1 MSKRKALGGNASDK
15 EFGAFPYT
23 IARMERE
30 IRALKRQAEKD
41 KEEIQK
47 RWAYTIIDTKD
58 TLNRRGN
65 RLVVQAEFWAPR
77 YWFPV
82 PDNIDLEDK
91 TQVHEWRVSREPR
104 LYIQYV
110 GTKP

>member
-41 KEEIQK
+41 KEEIAK
-47 RWAYTIIDTKD
+47 RWAYKNIDTED

-65 RLVVQAEFWAPR
+65 RLVVDAE
-77 YWFPV
+77 YWGNRDIFAI
-82 PDNIDLEDK
+82 PDNVDLEDK
-91 TQVHEWRVSREPR
+91 TQVRSWGVEKYGSGCQR
-104 LYIQYV
+104 LNLNL
-110 GTKP
+110 